1 MNTDDKVLAMKVR
14 HSFTK
19 SPLDISEMNVSCHHG
34 CIELTGKVRRPRNYP
49 GGKELNLRKELE
61 ILKQMARNTNGVK
74 SLYAD
79 KVNIL
84 D

>member
-19 SPLDISEMNVSCHHG
+19 SCLDISELNVACHNG
-34 CIELTGKVRRPRNYP
+34 CIELTGKVKRPRNYP
-49 GGKELNLRKELE
+49 GGENLKVRKELE
-61 ILKQMARNTNGVK
+61 NLKQMARNTAGVK

-79 KVNIL
+79 KVSVI